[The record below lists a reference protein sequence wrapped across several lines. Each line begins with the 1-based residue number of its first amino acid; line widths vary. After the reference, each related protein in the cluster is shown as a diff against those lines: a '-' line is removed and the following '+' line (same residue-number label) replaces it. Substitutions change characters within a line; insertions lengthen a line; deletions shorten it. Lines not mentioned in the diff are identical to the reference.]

1 MFIVVWWQAVRAL
14 AAHERDVVTSM
25 QSHYEQ
31 LKKTVLQRLKWAAG
45 ANPSLAQTL
54 IQFEEALAVDQALLE
69 VGYHVQSYTYVT
81 YTKRQLSFSR

>member
-1 MFIVVWWQAVRAL
+1 VHAL
-14 AAHERDVVTSM
+14 VAHENDALVPI

-54 IQFEEALAVDQALLE
+54 IHFEEALAVDQALLE
-69 VGYHVQSYTYVT
+69 VVYV
-81 YTKRQLSFSR
+81 YFFVLNSFSIRIIQVFLF

>member
-1 MFIVVWWQAVRAL
+1 MCQQAVHAL
-14 AAHERDVVTSM
+14 VAHEHDTMTSI

-54 IQFEEALAVDQALLE
+54 IQFEEALAVDKVLLE
-69 VGYHVQSYTYVT
+69 VVSSQTHIDINCGY
-81 YTKRQLSFSR
+81 LL

>member
-1 MFIVVWWQAVRAL
+1 MPIVICRQAVHALVTHEREIVVS
-14 AAHERDVVTSM
+14 T

-31 LKKTVLQRLKWAAG
+31 LNKTVVQRLKWAAG

-69 VGYHVQSYTYVT
+69 VG
-81 YTKRQLSFSR
+81 

>member
-1 MFIVVWWQAVRAL
+1 M
-14 AAHERDVVTSM
+14 TSI

-54 IQFEEALAVDQALLE
+54 IQFEEALAVDKVLLE
-69 VGYHVQSYTYVT
+69 VVSSQTHIDINCGY
-81 YTKRQLSFSR
+81 LL